1 MSTKILWNYF
11 LKSSGIGGPVF
22 MDNKSKNTASAGSNK
37 NNTKIELFTLPSAL
51 YAEGSPVLL
60 YGGSL
65 VMDRFTER
73 LSVTLQLRN
82 VDERSVIA
90 RGGIL
95 DCFNCRFVLTSCMA

>member
-1 MSTKILWNYF
+1 
-11 LKSSGIGGPVF
+11 

-90 RGGIL
+90 ATVYIQPYGIWGEPYPQ
-95 DCFNCRFVLTSCMA
+95 

>member
-60 YGGSL
+60 YGGYLYSPQ
-65 VMDRFTER
+65 DNSGQYFARPDGER
-73 LSVTLQLRN
+73 R
-82 VDERSVIA
+82 
-90 RGGIL
+90 
-95 DCFNCRFVLTSCMA
+95 